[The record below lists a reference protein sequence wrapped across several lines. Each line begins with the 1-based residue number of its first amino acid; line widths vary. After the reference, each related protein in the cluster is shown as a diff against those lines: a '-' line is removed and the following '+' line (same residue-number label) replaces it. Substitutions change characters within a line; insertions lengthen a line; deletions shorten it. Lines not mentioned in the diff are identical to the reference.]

1 MGEHQNGYDE
11 LSAKIEED
19 CEGFVNNVKENLKS
33 ILGYYFPTNRSHR
46 DAFLERIGRGL
57 IELGWQLTN
66 DADTAMVGPERPT
79 DPAEMRVDTRD
90 TREIRDVRDAREIR
104 EIGDRR
110 DGRHVG
116 DARDTRDV
124 RDTGNV
130 RERGD
135 HDPRSGGGQ
144 RAYERSRDLTRVD
157 QGIL

>member
-1 MGEHQNGYDE
+1 M
-11 LSAKIEED
+11 
-19 CEGFVNNVKENLKS
+19 KS
-33 ILGYYFPTNRSHR
+33 ILGYYFPTNRSHG

-79 DPAEMRVDTRD
+79 DPAEIRVDTREMRD
-90 TREIRDVRDAREIR
+90 AGDAGNLRDRRYPRDIRDARDAREV
-104 EIGDRR
+104 GDGR
-110 DGRHVG
+110 DGRDGRDGGHVG

-124 RDTGNV
+124 RDMRIVG
-130 RERGD
+130 ERGD

-144 RAYERSRDLTRVD
+144 RGYERSRDLRRVD